1 MRRLAR
7 ACACVRG
14 GGKGKDTQTLTHT
27 HIHTGHEGKGGVCG
41 EKGRRRE
48 EARPA
53 AVSEA

>member
-1 MRRLAR
+1 MRRL
-7 ACACVRG
+7 CACMCVRARG
-14 GGKGKDTQTLTHT
+14 GRGKTHKLSHT

>member
-14 GGKGKDTQTLTHT
+14 GEGERHTNSHTHT